1 VRTHPQVSLV
11 CCGLV
16 GTTVG
21 DGPGQESMLE
31 RSLAEAIATQGVV
44 PGTSAYAR
52 CMTQV
57 SRARGQSTPD
67 ILQALFPGNPARA
80 QAAALAFERSYR
92 AAVNRNG
99 LAVLPGVNEAIEKL
113 AGSGIR
119 TCLTTSLSR
128 EMTTLILDTVSWRGR
143 FDLTLS
149 PDDGPRGFPWPD
161 LVLTALLR
169 LGAGS
174 VGEVAVAF
182 STESGILA
190 GRRAGAQLV
199 AGVLTGPH
207 TATRLRQ
214 AGATHLI
221 DSLAELPGLLT

>member
-1 VRTHPQVSLV
+1 MV
-11 CCGLV
+11 
-16 GTTVG
+16 
-21 DGPGQESMLE
+21 E

-57 SRARGQSTPD
+57 SRARGRPTPD
-67 ILQALFPGNPARA
+67 ILDSLFPDNPARA
-80 QAAALAFERSYR
+80 QAATMAFDRSYR
-92 AAVNRNG
+92 AAINRNG
-99 LAVLPGVNEAIEKL
+99 LTVLPGVNEAIDKL
-113 AGSGIR
+113 AGAGIR
-119 TCLTTSLSR
+119 ICLITSLSR
-128 EMTTLILDTVSWRGR
+128 EMLALALGTVGWRGR

-149 PDDGPRGFPWPD
+149 PDDGPRGCPWPD

-169 LGAGS
+169 LG
-174 VGEVAVAF
+174 VGDVREVAVAS
-182 STESGILA
+182 STESGILS
-190 GRRAGAQLV
+190 GRRAGAQVV

-221 DSLAELPGLLT
+221 DSMADLPDLLA